1 MVAEHDHRIIG
12 FMIYELHKSRL
23 RVLNFAT
30 TPDMRRQGVGSQMIR
45 PLVDKQRRSEI
56 MIEVRET
63 NLEAQFFFRNQGFR
77 AVCGLRSHYGDTHED
92 AYVMQYRLSGV
103 QDEWLLRFSPSN
115 RMSEFDAA

>member
-45 PLVDKQRRSEI
+45 PWSTSCRSSG
-56 MIEVRET
+56 
-63 NLEAQFFFRNQGFR
+63 A
-77 AVCGLRSHYGDTHED
+77 ARS
-92 AYVMQYRLSGV
+92 
-103 QDEWLLRFSPSN
+103 
-115 RMSEFDAA
+115 

>member
-1 MVAEHDHRIIG
+1 VPKDEATKGKWPAPPLCLRQRNCIGMVAEHDHRIIG

-23 RVLNFAT
+23 RGLNFAT

-63 NLEAQFFFRNQGFR
+63 NLEAQFFFRNR
-77 AVCGLRSHYGDTHED
+77 VSARS
-92 AYVMQYRLSGV
+92 
-103 QDEWLLRFSPSN
+103 
-115 RMSEFDAA
+115 AACAATTATRTKTPT